1 MEEELILGELCNIV
15 VGDTSE
21 SYILLLITE
30 PKIETG
36 TGIWGLSES
45 LQAALV
51 SVLTYQW

>member
-51 SVLTYQW
+51 SVLTYQ